1 MGKISELV
9 HFKKEDLQV
18 KYMIKSLQE
27 KSVELSQITFTLLRD
42 KVKGFKGKNGEIIR
56 RIISANRDWITDYA
70 TDLEHFLNLLE
81 KDEVLSYCQQKIAP
95 DCPIRKFNTLQ
106 LNSLIRMIEELLP
119 SNEYEEYFD
128 TLNNWR
134 IESLL
139 NILIALNIQEKKI
152 DYEIRQFLKLILNSR
167 HKCTVEE
174 LFKIVAKKLV

>member
-1 MGKISELV
+1 MTKFLP
-9 HFKKEDLQV
+9 K
-18 KYMIKSLQE
+18 
-27 KSVELSQITFTLLRD
+27 KSVELSQITFTLLAD
-42 KVKGFKGKNGEIIR
+42 KEKSFKQKNGEIIR
-56 RIISANRDWITDYA
+56 RIINANRDWITGYA

-95 DCPIRKFNTLQ
+95 DCPIRKFNTLH

-119 SNEYEEYFD
+119 SNEDEEYFD

-139 NILIALNIQEKKI
+139 NILIALNIQENWRIESLLNILIALNIQEKKI
-152 DYEIRQFLKLILNSR
+152 DYQIRQFLKLILNSR
-167 HKCTVEE
+167 YKCTVEE

>member
-1 MGKISELV
+1 
-9 HFKKEDLQV
+9 
-18 KYMIKSLQE
+18 MIKFLPK
-27 KSVELSQITFTLLRD
+27 KSVELIQITFTLLAN
-42 KVKGFKGKNGEIIR
+42 KEKSFKQKNGEIIR
-56 RIISANRDWITDYA
+56 RIISANNDWITDYA

-95 DCPIRKFNTLQ
+95 DCPIRKFNALQ

-119 SNEYEEYFD
+119 SNEDEEYFD

-152 DYEIRQFLKLILNSR
+152 DYQIRQFLKLILNSW